1 MPIALFKMNVKSI
14 YKKSTPKHT
23 LLKDAVDFVAS
34 EIEWPA
40 DVVIVGPPTGGDDS
54 DVELIDD
61 EDLTENDTLPAE
73 VAGEMEVLFFL
84 KKKKKRKKL
93 KFNHPKKRAK
103 KKKMKQIRN
112 GKSLYQ

>member
-61 EDLTENDTLPAE
+61 EDLTENNILPTE
-73 VAGEMEVLFFL
+73 VAGEIEVFFWRRRRERSWSL
-84 KKKKKRKKL
+84 TTQKQEQKKKWSKSGMEKVFTSKK
-93 KFNHPKKRAK
+93 
-103 KKKMKQIRN
+103 
-112 GKSLYQ
+112 

>member
-23 LLKDAVDFVAS
+23 LLKNAVDFVAS

-61 EDLTENDTLPAE
+61 EDLTENNTLPAE
-73 VAGEMEVLFFL
+73 VAGEMEVFFFEEEEEE
-84 KKKKKRKKL
+84 KE
-93 KFNHPKKRAK
+93 AEV
-103 KKKMKQIRN
+103 
-112 GKSLYQ
+112 

>member
-23 LLKDAVDFVAS
+23 LLKDVVDFVAS

-61 EDLTENDTLPAE
+61 EDLTENDTLPPE
-73 VAGEMEVLFFL
+73 VAGEMEVLFFEEEEEEE
-84 KKKKKRKKL
+84 KE
-93 KFNHPKKRAK
+93 AEV
-103 KKKMKQIRN
+103 
-112 GKSLYQ
+112 